1 MTVRLGLVGLGQI
14 ARNQHLPAIAATP
27 GLELVAVASPG
38 ARLDGVRCYP
48 EIGTMLASEP
58 QLDAVT
64 LCTPSRVRFD
74 QARAAL
80 VAGKHVMLEKPPCAT
95 LAEALALRDLAAAG
109 GLSLFAT
116 WHSRR
121 AAAVEAARALLA
133 SRLIRQVAIV
143 WREDVRRWHPEQEW
157 IWEPGG
163 LGVFDPGINAL
174 SIATRIL
181 PEPFFLRQANMFV
194 PSNRQ
199 APIAAHLT
207 FATAS
212 NAEITMD
219 LDWRETGDQTWDIR
233 IDTDEGLALLSG
245 GGARLSWNGR
255 IVAEGEDREYRDL
268 YADLVRLVTAGGSDM
283 DIAPFVHVGD
293 AFVLGRRHASDPF

>member
-1 MTVRLGLVGLGQI
+1 MLTMRHILLLTCGSLLGPISHTSAQSSPVRQPDGTNGLLSPLSVSDAIYSDAHGSTHPTTVGTGL
-14 ARNQHLPAIAATP
+14 
-27 GLELVAVASPG
+27 
-38 ARLDGVRCYP
+38 
-48 EIGTMLASEP
+48 
-58 QLDAVT
+58 
-64 LCTPSRVRFD
+64 PS
-74 QARAAL
+74 
-80 VAGKHVMLEKPPCAT
+80 
-95 LAEALALRDLAAAG
+95 
-109 GLSLFAT
+109 
-116 WHSRR
+116 
-121 AAAVEAARALLA
+121 
-133 SRLIRQVAIV
+133 
-143 WREDVRRWHPEQEW
+143 
-157 IWEPGG
+157 
-163 LGVFDPGINAL
+163 PGINAL

-207 FATAS
+207 FATAG

-268 YADLVRLVTAGGSDM
+268 YADLVRLVTAGGSD
-283 DIAPFVHVGD
+283 IQAPRTATPFKAPIVAATPNAIGYIDKTELDSSVK
-293 AFVLGRRHASDPF
+293 VLFSVQ